1 MCDQE
6 DTLRP
11 RILICTI
18 ESWNSK
24 VGANTFSEL
33 FSDYPSS
40 QLANLYIREEL
51 PDSTCCSRYFQISEM
66 RILRSVFQRECKT
79 GQEVLPSNASSI
91 EMASNLQESQ
101 KIYNNNRKKRYF
113 WKLCA
118 RELLWYFSKWKTK
131 ELDDF
136 LNDFKPDVA
145 VFEMSSYIHF
155 NRINR
160 YIIQHSGAK
169 SIGYFWDDNFTYQQ
183 APTNLRHRFFRFFER
198 KSLRK
203 LASQVDA
210 FWAITEKTKKEADA
224 FFDIDC
230 QVLTKPIDFSRG
242 DKWQPYQPHS
252 PIKMLYTGNLLIGR
266 FDVIKVISKALDRIN
281 QDQTRV
287 ELDVY
292 SASTL
297 PEEELK
303 QLGQHVHMRGTVSQS
318 EVLTLQNQADVLLFV
333 EAYEGAKAQI
343 ARLSFST
350 KLTDYFHSGK
360 CIFAVG
366 AKDVA
371 PMEYL
376 RAEHAAICASNE
388 KEIQEA
394 LLQMVKEPGIV
405 SDYGH
410 RAFNCGYR
418 NHSRELIQEKRDATI
433 KAILQIR

>member
-1 MCDQE
+1 MCDRE
-6 DTLRP
+6 DTLRT

-24 VGANTFSEL
+24 VGANTYSEL

-66 RILRSVFQRECKT
+66 KAIKSVLKKECKT
-79 GQEVLPSNASSI
+79 GQEIRISDALI
-91 EMASNLQESQ
+91 EEIQSNLRESK
-101 KIYNNNRKKRYF
+101 KIYNRNRKKRSY
-113 WKLCA
+113 WKLCV
-118 RELLWYFSKWKTK
+118 RELLWCFSAWKSK
-131 ELDDF
+131 ELNHF
-136 LNDFKPDVA
+136 LDDFKPDVV
-145 VFEMSSYIHF
+145 VFGMEGYIHF
-155 NRINR
+155 NRICR
-160 YIIQHSGAK
+160 YIIQYTGAK
-169 SIGYFWDDNFTYQQ
+169 SVGYFWDDNFTYQQ
-183 APTNLRHRFFRFFER
+183 MPTKLGYRFLRFFQR

-210 FWAITEKTKKEADA
+210 FWAITEKTKQEADA
-224 FFDIDC
+224 FFGIDC

-242 DKWQPYQPHS
+242 DKWQPYQPHC

-281 QDQTRV
+281 QEQTRI

-292 SASTL
+292 SASNI

-318 EVLTLQNQADVLLFV
+318 EVLKLQTQADVLLFA
-333 EAYEGAKAQI
+333 EAYEGAMARK

-376 RAEHAAICASNE
+376 RAEDAAICASNE
-388 KEIQEA
+388 EEILEA

-405 SDYGH
+405 SDYGR
-410 RAFNCGYR
+410 RAFHCGYR

-433 KAILQIR
+433 KAILQIQ